1 MKDRMHM
8 PPGRFRGP
16 DGRWFEDPRPR
27 GFGGFG
33 LAHALFP
40 WLFLLLFAALVAVA
54 IMAFVRFTKQAPR
67 GGAGVMPN
75 PASSTS
81 GSDPALQNLRLR
93 YARGE
98 IDRDEYLQKSADLGD
113 SRPMPPPATG

>member
-1 MKDRMHM
+1 MRDRPHM
-8 PPGRFRGP
+8 PPGQFRRP
-16 DGRWFEDPRPR
+16 DGRWFEEPRPR

-40 WLFLLLFAALVAVA
+40 WLFLLLFAVLVAVA
-54 IMAFVRFTKQAPR
+54 IMAFVRFTKQTPR
-67 GGAGVMPN
+67 GGAGVVPP
-75 PASSTS
+75 PAGGISA
-81 GSDPALQNLRLR
+81 SDQALQSLGLR

-113 SRPMPPPATG
+113 TRPMPPPATG